1 MTPAG
6 PKVASRSWYSEPAN
20 QFLGCEFYLFWVSEV
35 DVCSKCDFGE
45 LDHAGCVVVTQYVS
59 WVEPPVYY
67 VVIMEIS
74 ERFVDL
80 GKSHSCLRLGQSFL
94 LVLHGEIGLRWE
106 AGGMNRQVFRTVSDD
121 VD

>member
-1 MTPAG
+1 
-6 PKVASRSWYSEPAN
+6 
-20 QFLGCEFYLFWVSEV
+20 
-35 DVCSKCDFGE
+35 
-45 LDHAGCVVVTQYVS
+45 
-59 WVEPPVYY
+59 VYY

-80 GKSHSCLRLGQSFL
+80 GKSLSHLRLGQSFL

-106 AGGMNRQVFRTVSDD
+106 AGGMNRQMFRTVRDD